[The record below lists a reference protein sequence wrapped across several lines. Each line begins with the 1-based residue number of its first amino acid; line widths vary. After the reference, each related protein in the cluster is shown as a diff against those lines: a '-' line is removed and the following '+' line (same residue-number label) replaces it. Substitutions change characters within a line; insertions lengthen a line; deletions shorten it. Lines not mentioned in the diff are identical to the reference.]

1 MRFKKTM
8 TTTTR
13 TRQGPVQDPEAEFW
27 AECRRRAMKLNVPAW
42 AIAEQWYT
50 HDLLDKRS

>member
-50 HDLLDKRS
+50 HELLDKRS